1 MTPEHDKLLLAGAYV
16 LGTLDA
22 EERDAFDAHLPACAE
37 CQREVRSMQ
46 RVAIAL
52 AASTPSRTPRPE
64 LRDRVLGAATASRAH
79 VISEG
84 GTGFGVGRTS
94 STVPSGFGRT
104 APDADRRVSSW
115 MHPASWL
122 PVAALLIVSLALG
135 TYSQRLQSRIDSL
148 ESRLD
153 DAVRRAE
160 LAERATG
167 DAQRAANSVQ
177 SAMAVLSSPDM
188 ARVDLAGQEVA
199 PDARARAFWSRNHGL
214 VFTATN
220 LPAAPPGSVYQVW
233 VLTAGAPISAGLI
246 NLDASGGTTEVL
258 ATAPDIPPPAGVAVS
273 LEPEGGRPAPT
284 GKIYLAGKPSA

>member
-1 MTPEHDKLLLAGAYV
+1 
-16 LGTLDA
+16 
-22 EERDAFDAHLPACAE
+22 
-37 CQREVRSMQ
+37 
-46 RVAIAL
+46 
-52 AASTPSRTPRPE
+52 
-64 LRDRVLGAATASRAH
+64 
-79 VISEG
+79 
-84 GTGFGVGRTS
+84 
-94 STVPSGFGRT
+94 
-104 APDADRRVSSW
+104 

-122 PVAALLIVSLALG
+122 PVAALLVVSLALG

-167 DAQRAANSVQ
+167 DAQRAANRGQ
-177 SAMAVLSSPDM
+177 NAMAVLSSPDM
-188 ARVDLAGQEVA
+188 ARVDLAGQAVA

-220 LPAAPPGSVYQVW
+220 LPAPPPGSVYQVW
-233 VLTAGAPISAGLI
+233 VLPAEGAPISAGLI
-246 NLDASGGTTEVL
+246 SLDASGGTSEVL

-273 LEPEGGRPAPT
+273 LEPEGGKPAPT

>member
-1 MTPEHDKLLLAGAYV
+1 MTPEHDKLSLAGAYV

-64 LRDRVLGAATASRAH
+64 LRDWVLGAATASRAH
-79 VISEG
+79 GVSDA
-84 GTGFGVGRTS
+84 GFSRTP
-94 STVPSGFGRT
+94 STVALGFGRPT
-104 APDADRRVSSW
+104 PDADRRTSSW
-115 MHPASWL
+115 AHPTSWL
-122 PVAALLIVSLALG
+122 PVAALLVVSLTLG
-135 TYSQRLQSRIDSL
+135 TYAQRLQSRVDSL

-167 DAQRAANSVQ
+167 DAQRAANRAQ
-177 SAMAVLSSPDM
+177 NAMAVLSSPDM
-188 ARVDLAGQEVA
+188 ARVDLAGQAVA

-220 LPAAPPGSVYQVW
+220 LPELPPGRVYQIW
-233 VLTAGAPISAGLI
+233 VLTAGAPISAGLVTP
-246 NLDASGGTTEVL
+246 DAAGGATAVL
-258 ATAPDIPPPAGVAVS
+258 ETAPDIPPPAGVAVS
-273 LEPEGGRPAPT
+273 LEPEGGVPAPT
-284 GKIYLAGKPSA
+284 GKIYLAGMPSA